1 MISNTLTEKIESLDA
16 ILSVEEV
23 ANFFSLQPL
32 TIYRMIYRKE
42 LDAYKDDDEEWC
54 ITRADVRKYCSKNS
68 NL

>member
-32 TIYRMIYRKE
+32 TIYRMIIIR
-42 LDAYKDDDEEWC
+42 
-54 ITRADVRKYCSKNS
+54 
-68 NL
+68 